1 MADPFTY
8 YGEIR
13 DGADH
18 PDDPGLM
25 SGIRKELDGK
35 RVTWTVEEWK
45 PKRTNK
51 QNRAWFGVV
60 IRDFC
65 KLMGIR
71 NKDEV
76 HRAVLKEL
84 GHYDI
89 VDVNGRNIEILRPT
103 KNLPVPE
110 FSDLYAAAQQLAAEW
125 YGHFI
130 EDPDPEYRKAKT

>member
-13 DGADH
+13 DGESL
-18 PDDPGLM
+18 PDDPGLVAR
-25 SGIRKELDGK
+25 INAELEGK
-35 RVTWTVEEWK
+35 RVTHTIEEWK

-51 QNRAWFGVV
+51 QNRAWFGIV

-65 KLMGIR
+65 KLMSIR

-76 HRAVLKEL
+76 HRAVLLEL
-84 GHYDI
+84 GHYDV
-89 VDVNGRNIEILRPT
+89 VDANGRDVKILRPT

-110 FSDLYAAAQQLAAEW
+110 FADLYAGAQELASTW
-125 YGHFI
+125 YGHYI
-130 EDPDPEYRKAKT
+130 EDPDPEFRKRK